1 MTGRNRPR
9 RNAVQRYARLAE
21 IERMDLQSE
30 YSRIWWLDMAYEFPW
45 EFSVGGALAF
55 LNSVAP
61 PHMAA
66 LLVRTGE
73 LTENTRRRMEHFALI
88 STEMVRRGF
97 KDERGKAAVR
107 QMNRIHKSAV
117 KHISNEHEQWSISN
131 DEYLFVLATSMLTQA
146 RWVDQHGW
154 RKLSDR
160 EKASAYL
167 HMREQGQHMGLKD
180 IPGSYEDFARFHDSY
195 VAEHFTYSPEAAT
208 LWGVLQP
215 IVISPFTGWL
225 PQRLK
230 PLGAKIVK
238 AALPALLTPELR
250 TAFGVSEPS
259 RLLQLV
265 VDSALKA
272 RAAYARRQ
280 PPRVD
285 SVYPDPLPT
294 PSFPD
299 GKFDIEELG
308 PDHAVK
314 TRSAS

>member
-167 HMREQGQHMGLKD
+167 HMREQGQHMGLRTY
-180 IPGSYEDFARFHDSY
+180 PAPTRTSPLPRLLCRGTLHLLARGGDPLGRPATHRDQPLHRLASAAPQAAGRQDCQGCPAGPADSRTAY
-195 VAEHFTYSPEAAT
+195 RLRRLRALPPAAT
-208 LWGVLQP
+208 G
-215 IVISPFTGWL
+215 
-225 PQRLK
+225 R
-230 PLGAKIVK
+230 
-238 AALPALLTPELR
+238 
-250 TAFGVSEPS
+250 
-259 RLLQLV
+259 
-265 VDSALKA
+265 
-272 RAAYARRQ
+272 
-280 PPRVD
+280 
-285 SVYPDPLPT
+285 
-294 PSFPD
+294 
-299 GKFDIEELG
+299 
-308 PDHAVK
+308 
-314 TRSAS
+314 